1 MAKHVEKVVGVEMV
15 PEAVEDA
22 KFNAELN
29 GKISL
34 LEKSGGGERKTG
46 D

>member
-22 KFNAELN
+22 KFNASLN
-29 GKISL
+29 GRISL
-34 LEKSGGGERKTG
+34 SVTSWRENENG